1 MNSGDYK
8 YIRQAGDWPN
18 WRREV
23 CQEWMGTAVHQLYRV
38 IALKLRQRPP
48 AWWSMPMLRRAGG
61 LRFMIASPPKW
72 VSI

>member
-1 MNSGDYK
+1 MKSGDYK

-38 IALKLRQRPP
+38 IALKLRQRPLMVVD
-48 AWWSMPMLRRAGG
+48 ADVASCRG
-61 LRFMIASPPKW
+61 LALHDRLAA
-72 VSI
+72 